1 MHLKLN
7 TRCPTTHQSLQTR
20 TQHHTTQIT
29 ISQTGCLGR
38 FSRQPQGS
46 SPSRLHATCTQ
57 SITHLHTFNN
67 PPTQQTQSPHLTQH
81 PNHDKLSSTPPPA
94 PAITHPQ
101 PFSIP
106 ARLPT
111 PTTLPPVPYAPA
123 SVNSGQRERER
134 DSVLTCTTSGQS
146 RPDFVIDS
154 TFHLPACSPTMCM
167 ARPVDLVK

>member
-81 PNHDKLSSTPPPA
+81 PNHNKLSSTPPPA

-123 SVNSGQRERER
+123 SVNSGQREREKEIACLHAR
-134 DSVLTCTTSGQS
+134 RQGNHAPTSSSIQ
-146 RPDFVIDS
+146 PFI
-154 TFHLPACSPTMCM
+154 SPH
-167 ARPVDLVK
+167 ARQRCAWLGR